1 MVHGV
6 YLRELARKLFGEN
19 VSSKIWKR
27 MEILGE
33 ILILRKPYDVSVE
46 KLRLLGEHVLN
57 ELTYVR
63 SVWCSIS
70 EVRGKHRVRDFIH
83 LCGDYRS
90 ETVYV
95 EHETRFL
102 IDITKVYVS
111 SALNYEHKR
120 VAEKVKDGERIL
132 NMFSGV
138 GLFSLIMAKR
148 KDVVVYSID
157 INPYAYYYMVK
168 SICLNNLKGKVI
180 PILGDSKEVIL
191 EGKVTEVDRV
201 LMPLPELVYDYLK
214 YALNSLKRK
223 GYLHVYLFVNGE
235 NRVRAKENA
244 MAEYTSFLRKHVS
257 KVVIEDSRVIRSVG
271 KRRYQV
277 VLDYYVEK

>member
-19 VSSKIWKR
+19 TSLKIWKR
-27 MEILGE
+27 MEILGD
-33 ILILRKPYDVSVE
+33 ILVLRKPYGVNIE
-46 KLRLLGEHVLN
+46 KVRLLGEQILN
-57 ELTYVR
+57 ELAYIK
-63 SVWCSIS
+63 SVWCAIS
-70 EVRGKHRVRDFIH
+70 EVRGKHRVRDFVY
-83 LCGDYRS
+83 LCGEYRS

-95 EHETRFL
+95 EHGTRFL
-102 IDITKVYVS
+102 IDITKVYIS
-111 SALNYEHKR
+111 PALNYEHR
-120 VAEKVKDGERIL
+120 RISEKVRDDERIL

-148 KDVVVYSID
+148 RNVEVYSID

-168 SICLNNLKGKVI
+168 SIHLNSLKGKVI

-191 EGKVTEVDRV
+191 EGNIAEVDRV
-201 LMPLPELVYDYLK
+201 LMPLPELAYAYLK
-214 YALNSLKRK
+214 YALHALREK
-223 GYLHVYLFVNGE
+223 GYLHVYLFVNGQ
-235 NRVRAKENA
+235 NKVQARENA
-244 MAEYTSFLRKHVS
+244 IAEYTSFLRKHVS
-257 KVVIEDSRVIRSVG
+257 RAIIEYSRVIRSVG